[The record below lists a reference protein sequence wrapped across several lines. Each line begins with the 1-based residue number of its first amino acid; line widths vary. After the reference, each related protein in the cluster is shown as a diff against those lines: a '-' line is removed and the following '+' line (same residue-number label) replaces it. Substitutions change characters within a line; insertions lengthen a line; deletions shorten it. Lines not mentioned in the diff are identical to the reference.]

1 MCGRFTLRS
10 SPQAVAEAF
19 ALPDVPELFPR
30 FNIAPGEP
38 VAVVRQP
45 AVSKSRELAF
55 LRWSLI
61 PAWADDPSIGER
73 LANARS
79 ETAATKPSFR
89 RAFRSRRCLVVADGF
104 YEWQKVNGRKQPYF
118 VGLQS
123 DRPFGLAGL
132 WERWEK
138 GSELVESCTILTT
151 EANELMHP
159 IHDRMPV
166 ILGPKDFDR
175 WLDPDQKDPAK
186 VQGLLRPY
194 PAEAMLAY
202 PVSRLVNDPKH
213 EDPRCLEPQ
222 AAAEPEAEKPP
233 KRKPRK

>member
-45 AVSKSRELAF
+45 AVSKGRELAL
-55 LRWSLI
+55 LRWGLI
-61 PAWADDPSIGER
+61 PAWSDDPSIGER

-118 VGLQS
+118 VGLRG

-132 WERWEK
+132 WERWDK
-138 GSELVESCTILTT
+138 GGEPVESCTILTT
-151 EANELMHP
+151 EANELMRPVHE
-159 IHDRMPV
+159 RMPV
-166 ILGPKDFDR
+166 IIPPDQYGL
-175 WLDPDQKDPAK
+175 WLDPRCQDSEKLAK
-186 VQGLLRPY
+186 LLRPF
-194 PAEAMLAY
+194 PAEGMLAY
-202 PVSRLVNDPKH
+202 RVSALVNNPKN
-213 EDPRCLEPQ
+213 DVPQ
-222 AAAEPEAEKPP
+222 CVGAI
-233 KRKPRK
+233 R

>member
-38 VAVVRQP
+38 VAVVRQK
-45 AVSKSRELAF
+45 AQAEARELVL
-55 LRWSLI
+55 LRWGLI
-61 PAWADDPSIGER
+61 PPWADDPGIGDR
-73 LANARS
+73 LANARP

-118 VGLQS
+118 VGLQK

-132 WERWEK
+132 WER
-138 GSELVESCTILTT
+138 GRRAAGRSS
-151 EANELMHP
+151 
-159 IHDRMPV
+159 
-166 ILGPKDFDR
+166 
-175 WLDPDQKDPAK
+175 PA
-186 VQGLLRPY
+186 P
-194 PAEAMLAY
+194 
-202 PVSRLVNDPKH
+202 S
-213 EDPRCLEPQ
+213 
-222 AAAEPEAEKPP
+222 
-233 KRKPRK
+233 